1 MYMQDVRCPSC
12 QRWLG
17 RGAFTMMEL
26 LCRCK
31 TRVLA
36 MPDETV
42 VLTTA
47 ASVSKTFD
55 GTTYL
60 NGVMMS

>member
-17 RGAFTMMEL
+17 RGSFSMFEMV
-26 LCRCK
+26 CRCK
-31 TRVLA
+31 TRVMA
-36 MPDETV
+36 MPGETLV
-42 VLTTA
+42 IACA

-55 GTTYL
+55 GSTYL
-60 NGVMMS
+60 NGVMIS